1 MSRHPP
7 DPRRKPAPPPVA
19 AEDHALFM
27 DAIGAVRRIE
37 TDRHDARAPAP
48 KAEPLQS
55 RRDDARVMDELLRPL
70 PSALDPDAAEPLRY
84 LKNGIA
90 PRVLLKLGRGQYSVR
105 DEIDLHQM
113 TASVAKDAIARF
125 LAECKARG
133 HLCVKI
139 IHGKG
144 LRSKNDGPVL
154 KALADRLLRQRGDV
168 LAFRSARWND
178 GGSGAVIVL
187 LKGSR

>member
-1 MSRHPP
+1 
-7 DPRRKPAPPPVA
+7 
-19 AEDHALFM
+19 
-27 DAIGAVRRIE
+27 
-37 TDRHDARAPAP
+37 
-48 KAEPLQS
+48 
-55 RRDDARVMDELLRPL
+55 
-70 PSALDPDAAEPLRY
+70 
-84 LKNGIA
+84 
-90 PRVLLKLGRGQYSVR
+90 
-105 DEIDLHQM
+105 M
-113 TASVAKDAIARF
+113 TATVAKDAIARF

-154 KALADRLLRQRGDV
+154 KALTDRLLRQRGDV

-187 LKGSR
+187 LKGNR